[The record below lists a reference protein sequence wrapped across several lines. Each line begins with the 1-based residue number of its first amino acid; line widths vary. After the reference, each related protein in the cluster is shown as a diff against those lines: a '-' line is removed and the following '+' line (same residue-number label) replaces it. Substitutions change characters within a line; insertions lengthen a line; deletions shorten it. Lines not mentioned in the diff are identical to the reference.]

1 MIEWIALPMESGN
14 QQDHHDH
21 NIFLCCS
28 HMAVILMVIIVLKLK
43 QFGGRVKLFAAGFN
57 IF

>member
-1 MIEWIALPMESGN
+1 
-14 QQDHHDH
+14 
-21 NIFLCCS
+21 
-28 HMAVILMVIIVLKLK
+28 MAVILMVIIVLKLK